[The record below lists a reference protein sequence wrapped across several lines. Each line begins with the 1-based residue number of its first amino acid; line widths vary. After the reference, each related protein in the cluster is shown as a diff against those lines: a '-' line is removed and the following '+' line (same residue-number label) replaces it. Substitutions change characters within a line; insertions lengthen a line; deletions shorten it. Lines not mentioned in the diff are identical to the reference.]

1 MQSTSKNMILE
12 QKFESDSDLCILEA
26 ISFTKRIRQ
35 QKNTKRRLNHSESR
49 KMSSSKIIDMLQKA
63 HI

>member
-1 MQSTSKNMILE
+1 MILE